1 MMKIKKN
8 LKVQSVGGENII
20 LLQGVHGVDTT
31 KIVSLNET
39 SLWLWEHFMEREFDL
54 EQVSGALV
62 EEFGITHELAEK
74 DAAAWVDM
82 MIQNRLI
89 EQ

>member
-1 MMKIKKN
+1 MKIKKN

-39 SLWLWEHFMEREFDL
+39 SLWLWNRFADCEFDV
-54 EQVSGALV
+54 EQVSRALV
-62 EEFGITHELAEK
+62 EEYGIDEQLAMA
-74 DAAAWVDM
+74 DAGKWEEM
-82 MIQNRLI
+82 MTRNQLI